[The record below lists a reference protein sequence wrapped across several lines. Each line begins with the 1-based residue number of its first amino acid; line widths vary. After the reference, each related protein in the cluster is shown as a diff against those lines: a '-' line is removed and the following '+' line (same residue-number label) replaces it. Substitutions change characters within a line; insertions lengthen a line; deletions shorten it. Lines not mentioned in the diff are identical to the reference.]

1 MARTFCNTPINSPGR
16 HECKTE
22 IGTYLMS
29 PYWIDTTC
37 PSDMM
42 DYDFTDNF
50 DGLKKAHEET
60 RAIYNGERCK

>member
-1 MARTFCNTPINSPGR
+1 
-16 HECKTE
+16 
-22 IGTYLMS
+22 MS